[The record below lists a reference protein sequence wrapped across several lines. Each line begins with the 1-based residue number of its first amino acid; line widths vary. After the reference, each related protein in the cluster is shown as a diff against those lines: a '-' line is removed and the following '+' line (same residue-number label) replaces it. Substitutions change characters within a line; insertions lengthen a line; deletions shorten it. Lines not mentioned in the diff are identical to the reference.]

1 MKIFKV
7 VYSLFYSA
15 SETNTF
21 KNGLDSFLSRLAE
34 EQLFF
39 LVSLNILVD
48 SIFNS
53 LRQLMGP
60 LIIWL
65 FSYCGYF

>member
-21 KNGLDSFLSRLAE
+21 KDGLDSFLSRLAE

-39 LVSLNILVD
+39 
-48 SIFNS
+48 
-53 LRQLMGP
+53 
-60 LIIWL
+60 
-65 FSYCGYF
+65 FSVPEYFS